1 MDTFKILKDVYP
13 EPWPSNL
20 GNLAHL
26 LSTMEEH
33 PNLSSEK
40 YVTLTGICSSSFF
53 SYVKLLRSK
62 GLIDKVYYKVTF
74 TKKPD
79 LKLVKETPTETP
91 TTGLVFPDSFWERL
105 QNNPL
110 AQCII
115 TIAQSPPGTS
125 FLNDRIF
132 FGKQGISRED
142 LLNAISNMYLK
153 SSVDTLMDLLAIYL
167 GVVFPGKM
175 AELKSPKTETD
186 LKLEDLISL
195 LKPYQN
201 ENGSHFTL

>member
-53 SYVKLLRSK
+53 SYVKVLRSK

-79 LKLVKETPTETP
+79 LKLVKDTP
-91 TTGLVFPDSFWERL
+91 TTDLVFNATFWEKL
-105 QNNPL
+105 QDNAL
-110 AQCII
+110 AQCIV

-125 FLNDRIF
+125 FWNDRVF
-132 FGKQGISRED
+132 FGKQGISREE
-142 LLNAISNMYLK
+142 LLNAIPKMYLTQ
-153 SSVDTLMDLLAIYL
+153 SSVATLMDLIAIYL
-167 GVVFPGKM
+167 GAVSPGKM

-186 LKLEDLISL
+186 LKLEDLVSL

-201 ENGSHFTL
+201 ENGSYFTT

>member
-53 SYVKLLRSK
+53 SYVKVLRSK

-79 LKLVKETPTETP
+79 LKLVKDTH
-91 TTGLVFPDSFWERL
+91 TTGLVFNDNFWNHL
-105 QNNPL
+105 QDNPL

-115 TIAQSPPGTS
+115 TIAQSPSGTS
-125 FLNDRIF
+125 FWDDKVF
-132 FGKQGISRED
+132 SGKQGITREELLPLLSRLCLKGTTTTTFLD
-142 LLNAISNMYLK
+142 LI
-153 SSVDTLMDLLAIYL
+153 AIYL
-167 GVVFPGKM
+167 GAVSPWLM
-175 AELKSPKTETD
+175 ADLKSPKTD
-186 LKLEDLISL
+186 LKWEDIESL
-195 LKPYQN
+195 LKPYWTG
-201 ENGSHFTL
+201 NGSHSAS